1 MPFGEVNI
9 PGARQLTR
17 LSEHQNGGIALMER
31 DNRSVSRNYHAS
43 MNPADSGIGS
53 VRNLHPTIYNLR
65 PTANAHISLL
75 QTTIDCESRDATRL
89 DNQIRPLRQLARV
102 L

>member
-1 MPFGEVNI
+1 
-9 PGARQLTR
+9 
-17 LSEHQNGGIALMER
+17 MER
-31 DNRSVSRNYHAS
+31 DNRPVSRNYHAS
-43 MNPADSGIGS
+43 MNPAYSGIGGH
-53 VRNLHPTIYNLR
+53 RDLHPTIYNLR